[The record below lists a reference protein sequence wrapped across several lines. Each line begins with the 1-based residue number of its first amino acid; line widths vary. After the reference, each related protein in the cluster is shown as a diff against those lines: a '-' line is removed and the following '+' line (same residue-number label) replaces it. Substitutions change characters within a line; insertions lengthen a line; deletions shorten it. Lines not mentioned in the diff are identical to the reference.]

1 MSKDFHEI
9 SYQAHQRHHSD
20 SFDEKKLGSWKRKDT
35 IDYWRHK
42 RMYETLDPLI
52 ESYPESD
59 WLTIG
64 DGRYG
69 TDANYIITVVAS
81 DLSDTYLKIAKNEG
95 FILDY
100 KVEKPKNCLS
110 KMKTSILFCV
120 KKPIIISQDP

>member
-42 RMYETLDPLI
+42 RMYEILDPLI

-69 TDANYIITVVAS
+69 TDANYIITKGIKTVVAS
-81 DLSDTYLKIAKNEG
+81 DLSDTYLKIAKYEG

-100 KVEKPKNCLS
+100 KVENAEKLS
-110 KMKTSILFCV
+110 FQNESFDFIL
-120 KKPIIISQDP
+120 